1 MIVDHQSQRR
11 VFVILE
17 NALDYPATLNRRQAM
32 RHVKENGDLSNWMT
46 CSVIF
51 FGALMVTAV
60 ILAI

>member
-1 MIVDHQSQRR
+1 MSKPSSPPTTLRSSP
-11 VFVILE
+11 
-17 NALDYPATLNRRQAM
+17 DYPATLNRRQAM

-46 CSVIF
+46 CSVIL